1 MAILSENRPEWA
13 FADLATL
20 CTGAADATIYPTLTT
35 APVRYILADSE
46 SKVVFVS
53 NAAQAAKVA
62 EVRGRLP
69 HLLHVVRFDPA
80 PVPGTLSLDE
90 LRAKG
95 KEALDAER
103 DAVRR
108 RVAELTKDDLAT
120 LIYTSGT
127 TGDPKGVMLTHG
139 NLLHNVLAAEKVFP
153 MVDRE
158 WTALS
163 FLPLCHSFERTAGHN
178 FMLHVGVTIAY
189 AESVEK
195 VPENM
200 QEVRPSIMCSV
211 PRLYE
216 KMYARVN
223 EKVASDP
230 PLRQRIFRWAIGVGR
245 RTFAHT
251 VARTEPG
258 ALLKIQFALA
268 DKLVFSKIK
277 ARTGGRLQLFISGGA
292 PLAREIA
299 EFFGAAGMLVC
310 EGYGLTET
318 SPVIT
323 CNRPGHVKPGT
334 VGLPL
339 EHVEVKI
346 AEDGEILTR
355 GPHVMKGYFKKP
367 EATAEAIDK
376 DGWFHTGDIGFVDE
390 DGFLVITDRKK
401 DIIVTSGGKNIAPQ
415 PIENRLKTNKFFA
428 EVVMIGNKRNF
439 AAALVVPA
447 LRGPRGV
454 GEAGRRERR
463 LSRGARAAAGG
474 ARPLPGLVDEMTR
487 RPRPVREDQEDRAP
501 HEGVHP
507 GVGRAHPHPEG
518 EAPGGGGALQG
529 DDRRDVRGIL
539 SARPALSR
547 PLPRDARPPP
557 VGGAR
562 PLPVAARERA
572 VERRRLRARRRR
584 LVGGA
589 PRRPSPPALPRRPRR
604 PRPLP
609 RLGGGVAPAGLPAP
623 GRGPGQAPRR
633 GHARRAPRRH
643 LGHDGPARHA
653 SGPRAHARRL
663 PHS

>member
-1 MAILSENRPEWA
+1 MANQTVCDIFYRSVDTFRKPEHLKYKKDGVWRAVSSEELRVAVEETSMGLRALGIGKGDKVAILSENRPEWA
-13 FADLATL
+13 IADLATL
-20 CTGAADATIYPTLTT
+20 CAGAADATIYATLT
-35 APVRYILADSE
+35 APQVQYILADSE
-46 SKVVFVS
+46 AKAVFVS

-62 EVRGRLP
+62 EVRAQLP
-69 HLLHVVRFDPA
+69 HLQHVVRFDQAPA
-80 PVPGTLSLDE
+80 AGTTSLDE

-95 KEALDAER
+95 REALGADP

-108 RVAELTKDDLAT
+108 RAAEVRGDDLAT

-153 MVDRE
+153 MVNQD
-158 WTALS
+158 WTCLS

-178 FMLHVGVTIAY
+178 FALHVGETIAY

-200 QEVRPSIMCSV
+200 QEVRPDIMCSV

-230 PLRQRIFRWAIGVGR
+230 PLRQKIFRWAIGVGR
-245 RTFAHT
+245 ETFAHT

-258 ALLKIQFALA
+258 PLLKLKFSLA
-268 DKLVFSKIK
+268 DKLVFSKIR

-310 EGYGLTET
+310 EGYGLSET

-323 CNRPGHVKPGT
+323 CNRPGAVKPGT

-339 EHVEVKI
+339 EHVEVRI

-367 EATAEAIDK
+367 EATAEAIEK
-376 DGWFHTGDIGFVDE
+376 DGWFHTGDIGFVDP

-415 PIENRLKTNKFFA
+415 PIENRLKANKFFA

-439 AAALVVPA
+439 AAALVVPGFEA
-447 LRGPRGV
+447 LEAWAKQQGMTV
-454 GEAGRRERR
+454 GGREELVRR
-463 LSRGARAAAGG
+463 PEVLAHYQ
-474 ARPLPGLVDEMTR
+474 GLVNGMTADLAQF
-487 RPRPVREDQEDRAP
+487 EKIKKI
-501 HEGVHP
+501 
-507 GVGRAHPHPEG
+507 
-518 EAPGGGGALQG
+518 AL
-529 DDRRDVRGIL
+529 V
-539 SARPALSR
+539 
-547 PLPRDARPPP
+547 
-557 VGGAR
+557 
-562 PLPVAARERA
+562 AREFTQESGELTPTLKVKRRV
-572 VERRRLRARRRR
+572 VEERYKPMIDAMYE
-584 LVGGA
+584 G
-589 PRRPSPPALPRRPRR
+589 S
-604 PRPLP
+604 
-609 RLGGGVAPAGLPAP
+609 
-623 GRGPGQAPRR
+623 
-633 GHARRAPRRH
+633 
-643 LGHDGPARHA
+643 
-653 SGPRAHARRL
+653 
-663 PHS
+663 